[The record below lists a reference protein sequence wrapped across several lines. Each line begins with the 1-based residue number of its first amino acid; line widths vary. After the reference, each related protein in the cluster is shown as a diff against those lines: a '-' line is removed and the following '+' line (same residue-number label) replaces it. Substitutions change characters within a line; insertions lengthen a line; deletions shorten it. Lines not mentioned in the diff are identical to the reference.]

1 MIQVSIFEQIE
12 MFFNIFIHLQN
23 KFILLGITFF
33 LLLIMILAS
42 KFKNKKITKIICFL
56 TYLSIIS
63 YLVYKYHLEILNLL
77 DYLMDNIT
85 FLLFFPNLAVYILV
99 LILVNFLVIKSIFSL
114 KNKKLEKIINI
125 SFFMIFNIIFY
136 LIVNNII
143 ENNINVYEQLSI
155 YTNNELLNLIGLNM
169 KLFLIW
175 ILVILVINLINYL
188 IVKLDNKKYANN
200 NLTLTVPESN
210 ELDAANFINSTT
222 SDNYNI
228 YNDYLD
234 IVPVKKK
241 VYKEAVPE
249 ITNDVSHEI
258 IKETTSD
265 NANDTSNIEKPVL
278 TFSNE
283 EVNSILDNIY
293 NKEDNLN
300 KNDYLDNKEL
310 ANNLDL
316 LEEDIDKDNSFL
328 MPTLDELLNNNI
340 KHDYKLDIQEIPE
353 LDNNKYINNETEV
366 DLKSYDDIFSNYKSN
381 INYQDDM
388 DNVFTSNSNY
398 LDNILYDV
406 EKLRNNT
413 CDKLQIE
420 EVYNK
425 IKLNHDNLSLNDYN
439 YLINRLLEIKK

>member
-42 KFKNKKITKIICFL
+42 NFKNKKITKIICFL

-143 ENNINVYEQLSI
+143 ENNINIYEQLSI

-175 ILVILVINLINYL
+175 ILIILVINLINYL

-210 ELDAANFINSTT
+210 ELDTANFINSTT

-241 VYKEAVPE
+241 VYREVVPE

-258 IKETTSD
+258 IKETIGDTPL
-265 NANDTSNIEKPVL
+265 DTSNIEKPVL

-293 NKEDNLN
+293 NKEDNSN
-300 KNDYLDNKEL
+300 KNDYLDNNEL
-310 ANNLDL
+310 ANNLDSI
-316 LEEDIDKDNSFL
+316 LETD
-328 MPTLDELLNNNI
+328 PGTLI
-340 KHDYKLDIQEIPE
+340 SP
-353 LDNNKYINNETEV
+353 
-366 DLKSYDDIFSNYKSN
+366 
-381 INYQDDM
+381 
-388 DNVFTSNSNY
+388 
-398 LDNILYDV
+398 
-406 EKLRNNT
+406 
-413 CDKLQIE
+413 
-420 EVYNK
+420 
-425 IKLNHDNLSLNDYN
+425 
-439 YLINRLLEIKK
+439 

>member
-56 TYLSIIS
+56 TYLSIIY

-265 NANDTSNIEKPVL
+265 NTNDTSNIEKPVL

-300 KNDYLDNKEL
+300 KNDYLDNKEF

-316 LEEDIDKDNSFL
+316 LEEEIDKDNSFL
-328 MPTLDELLNNNI
+328 MPTLDELLNNSI

>member
-42 KFKNKKITKIICFL
+42 NFKNKKITKIICFL

-265 NANDTSNIEKPVL
+265 NTNDTSNIEKPVL

-316 LEEDIDKDNSFL
+316 LEEEIDKDNSFL
-328 MPTLDELLNNNI
+328 MPTLDELLNNSI

>member
-1 MIQVSIFEQIE
+1 MIQVSVFEQIE

-99 LILVNFLVIKSIFSL
+99 LILVNFLVIKSIFSS
-114 KNKKLEKIINI
+114 KNKKIEKIINI

-175 ILVILVINLINYL
+175 ILVILVINLIDYL

-210 ELDAANFINSTT
+210 ELNTANFINSTT
-222 SDNYNI
+222 NDNYNV

-241 VYKEAVPE
+241 IYKEAVPE
-249 ITNDVSHEI
+249 ITNDVSYETM
-258 IKETTSD
+258 KETASD
-265 NANDTSNIEKPVL
+265 NTNDTSNIEKPVL
-278 TFSNE
+278 TFSKE

-293 NKEDNLN
+293 KKEDNSN

-310 ANNLDL
+310 TNNLDL
-316 LEEDIDKDNSFL
+316 LEENVKKDNSVL
-328 MPTLDELLNNNI
+328 IPTLDELLSSSI
-340 KHDYKLDIQEIPE
+340 KHDYKLDTQEILE
-353 LDNNKYINNETEV
+353 LDNSKYINNKTDI
-366 DLKSYDDIFSNYKSN
+366 DLKSYDDIFSNYKSD

-420 EVYNK
+420 EIYNK

>member
-265 NANDTSNIEKPVL
+265 NTNDTSNIEKPVL

-300 KNDYLDNKEL
+300 KNDYLDNKEF

-316 LEEDIDKDNSFL
+316 LEEEIDKDNSFL
-328 MPTLDELLNNNI
+328 MPTLDELLNNSI